1 MHLPAQVLF
10 VLSADRPLSE
20 SEVKFLQYIR
30 KWRKK
35 VVFLVNKV
43 DMLDGREQV
52 GWQGCGGAGAA
63 AVLVAAAFDQ
73 QRRVG
78 GAGQLWWRICLAVA
92 PASDAAKTTA
102 ARAHQ
107 AMQRV
112 LTVPQPAAPAAAP

>member
-1 MHLPAQVLF
+1 VLLYPPPPPAQVLF

-52 GWQGCGGAGAA
+52 GGGA
-63 AVLVAAAFDQ
+63 VLRVTAFD
-73 QRRVG
+73 
-78 GAGQLWWRICLAVA
+78 
-92 PASDAAKTTA
+92 K
-102 ARAHQ
+102 H
-107 AMQRV
+107 
-112 LTVPQPAAPAAAP
+112 